1 MINENTIYRVV
12 RKAPDGRMFTEEFTN
27 ENVIPALEVRGFEMT
42 GNYSNPRTREEMQGA
57 PKFRGLLGP
66 MYDGGAVRYESQ
78 EVYNA
83 LSM

>member
-1 MINENTIYRVV
+1 MITENTIYRVV
-12 RKAPDGRMFTEEFTN
+12 RIIDGTWIKEEFTN
-27 ENVIPALEVRGFEMT
+27 DNVIPAMEIRGYEMT

-57 PKFRGLLGP
+57 PTFAGLLGP
-66 MYDGGAVRYESQ
+66 MYDGDAIRYETQ

>member
-1 MINENTIYRVV
+1 MVTEKTIYRVV
-12 RKAPDGRMFTEEFTN
+12 TQMQSGQMISLEYTN

-57 PKFRGLLGP
+57 PTFKGLLGP
-66 MYDGGAVRYESQ
+66 MYDGDAIRYESQ
-78 EVYNA
+78 EVYNQ